1 MEGSRAATA
10 PGGEVDVSRELEM
23 RLGISLDG
31 AKAADWA
38 AVYST
43 SRWQCGVLFCLHIL
57 PPH

>member
-43 SRWQCGVLFCLHIL
+43 SNYVPVSLSFLL
-57 PPH
+57 PS